1 MSRKEA
7 QHPSHEDAAKIRRA
21 VAYLTKIG
29 RLDPLQQAIGED
41 LASILDEAL
50 KTGAIVRIRRLNKGA
65 SPSEQKRAAARENL
79 IKARQKRFGRAAL
92 EWTPAEDALL
102 RELWGA
108 TETSSDEIAERLD
121 RPMRACQDRASTL
134 GVRRMVDYHPARLTP
149 LGRARLVKAR
159 RQAAEASAR
168 RNQEMERAYQD

>member
-1 MSRKEA
+1 MSRKD
-7 QHPSHEDAAKIRRA
+7 PGRISHEDIKTLRRVTA
-21 VAYLTKIG
+21 WLTKIG
-29 RLDPLQQAIGED
+29 RLDELQQVVTNDVADI
-41 LASILDEAL
+41 ADEAL
-50 KTGAIVRIRRLNKGA
+50 TSRAVVNIRLLNKGA
-65 SPSEQKRAAARENL
+65 SPSEKKRAAARESL

-149 LGRARLVKAR
+149 LGRARLVKSR

-168 RNQEMERAYQD
+168 RNQEMESAYQD

>member
-29 RLDPLQQAIGED
+29 RLDPLQSAVGED

-50 KTGAIVRIRRLNKGA
+50 KTGAILRVRVKNMGTP
-65 SPSEQKRAAARENL
+65 PSEKKRAAARESL

-92 EWTPAEDALL
+92 DGRRQKTPCCGSCGARRKRRRTRLL
-102 RELWGA
+102 
-108 TETSSDEIAERLD
+108 S
-121 RPMRACQDRASTL
+121 AST
-134 GVRRMVDYHPARLTP
+134 GRCVHARI
-149 LGRARLVKAR
+149 GRQRLACAGWWAITR
-159 RQAAEASAR
+159 H
-168 RNQEMERAYQD
+168 D